1 MQPKAQLR
9 IRIILALV
17 IVAGLAI
24 IARLYWLQIVEN
36 DYYKERANQQY
47 INPQGGLFD
56 RGTIYFTTKDGIR
69 VAAATIEQGFSL
81 AINPEKLTDPTS
93 VFEKI
98 NNITPINE
106 SKFLASA
113 AKKNDPYEEIATD
126 LDSNIGEKISTL
138 DIPGV
143 IVAKDAWRYYPT
155 SVLGAQTVGIIGYA
169 TSSQLTGQYGLEKYY
184 DSFLTR
190 NNNDAKVNFFAEL
203 FADIKSTVLNGQN
216 FEGDV
221 VTTIEPSVEAY
232 LDQVLAATKKE
243 WQSDEIG
250 GIIIDPKT
258 GDIYAMDSLPS
269 YDPNNRAAVSNVSLF
284 ANPLTQSD
292 YEMGSIM
299 KPMTMSAAIDSG
311 AVTASTTYNDTGCV
325 VIDTK
330 KICNYDLKARGVI
343 PMQQILSQS
352 LNVGA
357 TFLALT
363 MGSSTMQKYFLSY
376 GFGST
381 TGIDQPSEQA
391 GLIRNIKGG
400 RDVNY
405 ATAAFG
411 QGIAV
416 TPIEMVRAL
425 SSIANGGYLVTPH
438 IASEID
444 YDIGGYKTIN
454 SPLGQ
459 QVFSTT
465 TSAIVTNMLIDVVDK
480 VMAPAKADM
489 SKPGYSIAAKT
500 GTAQIA
506 DPVNGGYYT
515 DRYLHSFF
523 GYFPAHNPRFLV
535 FLYQVYPKNVQYA
548 SETLTDPFA
557 QIADYLI
564 SYYNIPPDR

>member
-1 MQPKAQLR
+1 
-9 IRIILALV
+9 
-17 IVAGLAI
+17 
-24 IARLYWLQIVEN
+24 
-36 DYYKERANQQY
+36 
-47 INPQGGLFD
+47 
-56 RGTIYFTTKDGIR
+56 
-69 VAAATIEQGFSL
+69 
-81 AINPEKLTDPTS
+81 
-93 VFEKI
+93 
-98 NNITPINE
+98 
-106 SKFLASA
+106 
-113 AKKNDPYEEIATD
+113 
-126 LDSNIGEKISTL
+126 
-138 DIPGV
+138 
-143 IVAKDAWRYYPT
+143 
-155 SVLGAQTVGIIGYA
+155 
-169 TSSQLTGQYGLEKYY
+169 
-184 DSFLTR
+184 
-190 NNNDAKVNFFAEL
+190 
-203 FADIKSTVLNGQN
+203 
-216 FEGDV
+216 
-221 VTTIEPSVEAY
+221 
-232 LDQVLAATKKE
+232 
-243 WQSDEIG
+243 
-250 GIIIDPKT
+250 
-258 GDIYAMDSLPS
+258 
-269 YDPNNRAAVSNVSLF
+269 
-284 ANPLTQSD
+284 
-292 YEMGSIM
+292 
-299 KPMTMSAAIDSG
+299 
-311 AVTASTTYNDTGCV
+311 
-325 VIDTK
+325 
-330 KICNYDLKARGVI
+330 
-343 PMQQILSQS
+343 
-352 LNVGA
+352 
-357 TFLALT
+357 
-363 MGSSTMQKYFLSY
+363 MQKYFLSY